1 MNLIVRDISNILL
14 KGAWNTTMLLLLYVS
29 TLLTACNEDSDNE
42 DNPPYP
48 SLITEFVDIPTDE
61 YGCAHTI
68 VNDDHTIFQL
78 SNPIDGLQVSATYR
92 AVCGYEI
99 TDWDKRIITLYT
111 IEAVDIL
118 KAKDTPKCDA
128 VKVTAI
134 WKGGDY
140 LNMNLT
146 PKTQG
151 GKQEWGYH
159 IDNITNKQG
168 YSIYYI
174 SLFHDQKD
182 DLPSYSDT
190 HYACVYLPHL
200 TDIQP
205 SDSVYLTITT
215 PDGNKTWGFA
225 Y

>member
-14 KGAWNTTMLLLLYVS
+14 KGVWNTTMLLLLYVS
-29 TLLTACNEDSDNE
+29 TLLTACNGDSDNE

-61 YGCAHTI
+61 YGRAHTI

-128 VKVTAI
+128 IKVTAI

-151 GKQEWGYH
+151 RKQEWGYH
-159 IDNITNKQG
+159 IEYNQQTRLQHLLHFVVPRPKG
-168 YSIYYI
+168 RPSVVLGH
-174 SLFHDQKD
+174 SLRLCLSTSSHGH
-182 DLPSYSDT
+182 P
-190 HYACVYLPHL
+190 
-200 TDIQP
+200 
-205 SDSVYLTITT
+205 TI
-215 PDGNKTWGFA
+215 
-225 Y
+225 